1 MKSGKEPIVCHIS
14 SYRNRDI
21 DPVLERNGF
30 CHGMVTFAI
39 PSLGILFR
47 CRADGARLDLEFGGF
62 FSLLK
67 FIKTSLKDEKISNIR
82 VLSSDAEFVFA
93 FTGNSHHL
101 VKGSERDRLL
111 REYAKGLKISVGYVE
126 PHRNQT
132 LISPDDYPSIPTD
145 RQASL
150 KPDPEDARKA
160 QFKPF
165 QRGIQL

>member
-1 MKSGKEPIVCHIS
+1 MKSGKEPVICYIS
-14 SYRNRDI
+14 SFRNRDI
-21 DPVLERNGF
+21 DPVLERSGF

-47 CRADGARLDLEFGGF
+47 CRASGTRLDLEFGCF

-67 FIKTSLKDEKISNIR
+67 FLKTSLKDEKITSIQ

-93 FTGNSHHL
+93 FTGNSRHL
-101 VKGSERDRLL
+101 APGSERDRLL
-111 REYAKGLKISVGYVE
+111 REYAKGLKIAVGYVE
-126 PHRNQT
+126 PYRNKT
-132 LISPDDYPSIPTD
+132 RVSPDDYPSIPAD

-150 KPDPEDARKA
+150 RPDPEDTKKA